1 MNTFDKMMRGEYE
14 DDHQELVVKNE
25 HDETVKSDPESW
37 TEPILKPGIKELV

>member
-1 MNTFDKMMRGEYE
+1 MNTFDKMMRGE
-14 DDHQELVVKNE
+14 DDHQELVVKQE